1 MNDLQKQKCI
11 YEIQISTNFQNA
23 IYIFSIVLKRQNPTR
38 STSAHNL
45 FFDTLKTIEQKQTQ
59 QYIEIFWFDICFI
72 SCLEIEAWK
81 TMSSLSCSTTKIT
94 ESTLQFVSFFTSIPR
109 GLMARIPGFHPGGPG
124 SIPGVGVQSFFSS
137 CLLTKQHASS
147 SILFLY
153 YNFNWPTD
161 IELFVCRVTSFGM
174 IQTHMP
180 QSFSFSV
187 IISHAW

>member
-1 MNDLQKQKCI
+1 MRLVKQCLVSRAAQQKLLSQVLYFVC
-11 YEIQISTNFQNA
+11 F
-23 IYIFSIVLKRQNPTR
+23 FS
-38 STSAHNL
+38 
-45 FFDTLKTIEQKQTQ
+45 
-59 QYIEIFWFDICFI
+59 
-72 SCLEIEAWK
+72 
-81 TMSSLSCSTTKIT
+81 
-94 ESTLQFVSFFTSIPR
+94 SIPR

-187 IISHAW
+187 IISHA

>member
-1 MNDLQKQKCI
+1 MKQLLTTC
-11 YEIQISTNFQNA
+11 
-23 IYIFSIVLKRQNPTR
+23 
-38 STSAHNL
+38 
-45 FFDTLKTIEQKQTQ
+45 FFNTLKTIEQKQTQ
-59 QYIEIFWFDICFI
+59 QYMETFWFDICFI

-153 YNFNWPTD
+153 YSFNWPTD
-161 IELFVCRVTSFGM
+161 IELFLCRVTSFGDSDTYASRFL
-174 IQTHMP
+174 ILCHNQPCLINT
-180 QSFSFSV
+180 
-187 IISHAW
+187 III